1 MTRKFITSLVASSLA
16 LTAATTAPAQ
26 ADEEDILKALLVG
39 AVIAGIAKAIDDD
52 DEAEAAPE
60 PAPAEEGT
68 AEVPPIYIPPVD
80 IADLT
85 PIAPI
90 TPVTYS
96 TGGIDIPQTWVADLD
111 EGGLTSERTGDLWF
125 EAATSTRKYITP
137 RNGASIAVG
146 DRTNRGFLGCSNA
159 EYSYDRVPVRAIPVG
174 SYICVRTSEGR
185 VSQFRM
191 NDYAAGSPASLSIGY
206 TTWQ

>member
-16 LTAATTAPAQ
+16 LTAATTAPVK

-52 DEAEAAPE
+52 DDAEAAPA
-60 PAPAEEGT
+60 PVPAEEGT

-80 IADLT
+80 IATLV
-85 PIAPI
+85 PV

-111 EGGLTSERTGDLWF
+111 EGGLASDSRGDIWFQAETS
-125 EAATSTRKYITP
+125 SRKYITP
-137 RNGASIAVG
+137 LNGASIAVG

-159 EYSYDRVPVRAIPVG
+159 SFSYDQVPVRAIPVG
-174 SYICVRTSEGR
+174 SYICVKTSEGR